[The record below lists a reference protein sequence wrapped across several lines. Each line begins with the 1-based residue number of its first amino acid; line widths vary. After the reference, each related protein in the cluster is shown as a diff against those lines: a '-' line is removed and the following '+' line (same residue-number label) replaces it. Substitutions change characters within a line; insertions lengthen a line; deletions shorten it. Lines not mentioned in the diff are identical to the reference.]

1 MTGIFSYRIRGS
13 PETLVQL
20 KKDPFGFST
29 AFTSLCLTIERTR
42 LMKICVKKIEKDA
55 VKKSSCLRSG
65 RAGLVTA
72 PRLPLALEPPALCL
86 PATGIHAPA
95 KGRLC
100 DDWYFFLQNPDFT

>member
-1 MTGIFSYRIRGS
+1 MVEHQLPKLRVVGSIPIYRSKFSGRG
-13 PETLVQL
+13 
-20 KKDPFGFST
+20 
-29 AFTSLCLTIERTR
+29 R
-42 LMKICVKKIEKDA
+42 LRKTTFFL
-55 VKKSSCLRSG
+55 LRSG

-100 DDWYFFLQNPDFT
+100 DDWYFFLQNPGFT